1 MFYDI
6 PSIYLD
12 RTEPLTDRPAYT
24 LNAWLAGLP
33 GANPSYQ
40 AGDLVSH
47 DHFLHAFL
55 SEEELRSELTE
66 AGATSSDPIGTNSS
80 PYSPGFMNPSVT
92 DKSRAGRIRR
102 EISLE
107 AA

>member
-40 AGDLVSH
+40 AGDHMSH

-66 AGATSSDPIGTNSS
+66 AGATIIRPNWDQQFAVLTWLHEPICNG
-80 PYSPGFMNPSVT
+80 
-92 DKSRAGRIRR
+92 
-102 EISLE
+102 
-107 AA
+107 